1 MLMWAF
7 AFVAGIAAAVI
18 DTATMIPLEFAST
31 REKRQAMTAAFID
44 RFFLGFIV
52 LDIPIR

>member
-1 MLMWAF
+1 MWAF
-7 AFVAGIAAAVI
+7 ALVAGIAAAVI